1 MQSPEV
7 TALLRR
13 AWAALQQG
21 QPAAARADC
30 EAAVQRAP
38 ESFDAWRLYAVVL
51 QGQGDPVRSRGA
63 LERALALRPGDGGT
77 ALDLGTSWLQ
87 SGDGATALPLLAAAM
102 RALPEEPRA
111 AFRYGTASFLC
122 GDFAAAASGFEA
134 ATRLDPQ
141 WTQAWNNLAAAR
153 GRLQQYQ
160 SAITAARN
168 ALRLDPNVASSHQ
181 ALAALLSNLFDR
193 PSLEEGLRC
202 ALRALQLDPSLAEA
216 HRNAAIVLR
225 KLGEP
230 ARAEAHARQALQRAP
245 RDIDTI
251 DTLGEQQLL
260 NGDTAGAVMTYAQAL
275 AAGVSSPILQRQH
288 GIALLQDGQPQPA
301 SAALSQALRAQ
312 PDDQR
317 AIAHLGVA
325 LAAQGRAAAAS
336 RWLGLH
342 RHVHAVELSPPE
354 AYIDRDSFH
363 AALAADIRRHSQQRW
378 EPAGLAARNA
388 YLSGDL
394 LADRTTA
401 IVGFEERLRAAID
414 AFMQRCRAQAA
425 GERSDDSL
433 SGDALASD
441 MFLRNVPGDYRL
453 HVWATQAA
461 ERGYID
467 THIHEDSWLS
477 GAYYVELP
485 PAIRADDSSHAG
497 WIEFGRPFGK
507 LPQWPESE
515 LRRVCPQAGTLLLF
529 PSYLFHRTLP
539 YSGSGSGERISISFD
554 LAAI

>member
-21 QPAAARADC
+21 QPVAARADC
-30 EAAVQRAP
+30 EAALQRAP

-51 QGQGDPVRSRGA
+51 QAQGDTGRCRGA

-77 ALDLGTSWLQ
+77 ALDLGTLWLQ
-87 SGDGATALPLLAAAM
+87 SGDGATALPLLATAM
-102 RALPEEPRA
+102 RALQQEPRA
-111 AFRYGTASFLC
+111 AFRYGTAAFLC

-153 GRLQQYQ
+153 GRLQQYP

-168 ALRLDPNVASSHQ
+168 ALRLDPDAASSHQ
-181 ALAALLSNLFDR
+181 ALASLLSNLFDR

-251 DTLGEQQLL
+251 DTLGEQLLL
-260 NGDTAGAVMTYAQAL
+260 NGDTAGAVTTYAQAL
-275 AAGVSSPILQRQH
+275 AAGVRSPVLQRQH
-288 GIALLQDGQPQPA
+288 GIALLQDGQPDAA
-301 SAALSQALRAQ
+301 SQALSQVLQAQ

-325 LAAQGRAAAAS
+325 MAAQGQAGAAGQ
-336 RWLGLH
+336 WLGLH
-342 RHVHAVELSPPE
+342 RHVHAIELLPPD
-354 AYIDRDSFH
+354 AYINHAAFH

-414 AFMQRCRAQAA
+414 AFLQRSRAQAA
-425 GERSDDSL
+425 MAG
-433 SGDALASD
+433 GDAD
-441 MFLRNVPGDYRL
+441 VFLRNVPGNYRL

-497 WIEFGRPFGK
+497 WIEFGRPFAS
-507 LPQWPESE
+507 LPQWPEAA
-515 LRRVCPQAGTLLLF
+515 LRQVCPRTGTLLLF
-529 PSYLFHRTLP
+529 PSYMFHRTLP
-539 YSGSGSGERISISFD
+539 YTGSGERISISFD
-554 LAAI
+554 LAAT

>member
-30 EAAVQRAP
+30 EAAVQQAP
-38 ESFDAWRLYAVVL
+38 QSFDAWRLYAIVL
-51 QGQGDPVRSRGA
+51 QALGDGEGCRNA
-63 LERALALRPGDGGT
+63 LERAWSLRPGDAGT
-77 ALDLGTSWLQ
+77 ALDLGTLRLQ
-87 SGDGATALPLLAAAM
+87 AGDGAAAQPLLATAM
-102 RALPEEPRA
+102 RALPQEPRA
-111 AFRYGTASFLC
+111 AFRYGTAAYLV
-122 GDFAAAASGFEA
+122 GDFRGAAHGFEA
-134 ATRLDPQ
+134 AARLDPQ
-141 WTQAWNNLAAAR
+141 WTQAWNNLAAAH
-153 GRLQQYQ
+153 GRLQDYPA
-160 SAITAARN
+160 AISAARN
-168 ALRLDPNVASSHQ
+168 ALRLEPAAASAHQ

-193 PSLEEGLRC
+193 NALEEGLRC
-202 ALRALQLDPSLAEA
+202 AQRALQLQPGFAEA

-230 ARAEAHARQALQRAP
+230 ARAEAHARQALQLAP
-245 RDIDTI
+245 HDIDTV
-251 DTLGEQQLL
+251 DTLGEQLLL
-260 NGDTAGAVMTYAQAL
+260 NGDTTAAVATYARAIADGL
-275 AAGVSSPILQRQH
+275 DAPLLQRQH
-288 GIALLQDGQPQPA
+288 GIALLQDGQPGDA
-301 SAALSQALRAQ
+301 SQALSQALQAQ

-325 LAAQGRAAAAS
+325 MAAQGQAEAAG

-342 RHVHAVELSPPE
+342 RHVHAIELLPPD
-354 AYIDRDSFH
+354 AYVDHATFH

-401 IVGFEERLRAAID
+401 ITGFEERLGAAID
-414 AFMQRCRAQAA
+414 AFLQRSRAEAA
-425 GERSDDSL
+425 MAG
-433 SGDALASD
+433 GDAD
-441 MFLRNVPGDYRL
+441 VFLRNVPSDYRL

-485 PAIRADDSSHAG
+485 PAIRAEDASHAG
-497 WIEFGRPFGK
+497 WIEFGRPFAS
-507 LPQWPESE
+507 LPQWPQAE
-515 LRRVCPQAGTLLLF
+515 LRQVCPRTGTLLLF
-529 PSYLFHRTLP
+529 PSYMFHRTLP
-539 YSGSGSGERISISFD
+539 YTGSGERISISFD
-554 LAAI
+554 LAAA

>member
-21 QPAAARADC
+21 QPVAARADC
-30 EAAVQRAP
+30 EAALQRAP

-51 QGQGDPVRSRGA
+51 QGQGDTGRCRGA

-77 ALDLGTSWLQ
+77 ALDLGTLWLQ
-87 SGDGATALPLLAAAM
+87 SGDGATALPLLATAM
-102 RALPEEPRA
+102 RALPQEPRA
-111 AFRYGTASFLC
+111 AFRYGTAAFLC

-153 GRLQQYQ
+153 GRLQQYP

-168 ALRLDPNVASSHQ
+168 ALRLDPDAASSHQ
-181 ALAALLSNLFDR
+181 ALASLLSNLFDR

-251 DTLGEQQLL
+251 DTLGEQLLL
-260 NGDTAGAVMTYAQAL
+260 NGDTAGAVTTYAQAL
-275 AAGVSSPILQRQH
+275 AAGVRSPVLQRQH
-288 GIALLQDGQPQPA
+288 GIALLQDGQPGAA
-301 SAALSQALRAQ
+301 SQALSQVLQAQ

-325 LAAQGRAAAAS
+325 MAAQGQAEAAG

-342 RHVHAVELSPPE
+342 RHVHAIELLPPDS
-354 AYIDRDSFH
+354 YINHAAFH

-414 AFMQRCRAQAA
+414 AFLQRSRAQAA
-425 GERSDDSL
+425 MAG
-433 SGDALASD
+433 GDAD
-441 MFLRNVPGDYRL
+441 VFLRNVPGNYRL

-497 WIEFGRPFGK
+497 WIEFGRPFAS
-507 LPQWPESE
+507 LPQWPEAA
-515 LRRVCPQAGTLLLF
+515 LRQVCPRTGTLLLF
-529 PSYLFHRTLP
+529 PSYMFHRTLP
-539 YSGSGSGERISISFD
+539 YTGSGERISISFD
-554 LAAI
+554 LAAT